1 MRHYDTPV
9 HWGYEGPR
17 VPHAL
22 KARNAPARLYRGLA
36 TASKKPRDERQP
48 SAPGNEERGLP
59 WYKQSGAFQRRAA
72 VNHQLR
78 WPFARGDGDL
88 PLPKPVRNA
97 ILASKWPG
105 LWRMS
110 DWMSPARVP

>member
-1 MRHYDTPV
+1 MRHHDTLGTG
-9 HWGYEGPR
+9 GYEGPR
-17 VPHAL
+17 VPTPPL

-78 WPFARGDGDL
+78 SRRRF
-88 PLPKPVRNA
+88 PVAQAGQKRD
-97 ILASKWPG
+97 PG
-105 LWRMS
+105 LETTENL
-110 DWMSPARVP
+110 ANVG

>member
-1 MRHYDTPV
+1 M
-9 HWGYEGPR
+9 
-17 VPHAL
+17 
-22 KARNAPARLYRGLA
+22 
-36 TASKKPRDERQP
+36 
-48 SAPGNEERGLP
+48 P

-97 ILASKWPG
+97 ILASKRPG
-105 LWRMS
+105 IWRMS
-110 DWMSPARVP
+110 DWMSRPCSIKIQFECELVHTSPSRIGF